1 MNNNLQEVRVEDE
14 RIEADRAKFKSIVET
29 ALGQDIIRSIG
40 PVTFEHKAQHQSMTF
55 KLGSRR
61 FRLQQE
67 RGALARL
74 LVFDH
79 SQFSY
84 RPLGLSLNL
93 NHKGALDVFVETL
106 RTAKCGNR

>member
-1 MNNNLQEVRVEDE
+1 MNYKSREVAVEDE
-14 RIEADRAKFKSIVET
+14 RIEADRAEFKSIVET
-29 ALGQDIIRSIG
+29 AFGQDTMRSIG

-61 FRLQQE
+61 FRLE
-67 RGALARL
+67 RETGALARL

-93 NHKGALDVFVETL
+93 NHKGALNVFVETL
-106 RTAKCGNR
+106 RTAKFGNR